1 MNYSLDWLM
10 ANDGFECACGKRHY
24 GLLKDCVIKKDALLY
39 LPEMI
44 RKHNGTHPF
53 ILCDTLT
60 YAAAGERVTKL
71 LESENI
77 PYTIHIIQ
85 RIHPAP
91 DEKIVGEA
99 LMYCDEKCD
108 IVVAVGGGVINDTCK
123 IIAAAKKVADIYVA
137 TAPSMDGFASGS
149 SSMERGG
156 LKVSLNSKCPDVVIG
171 DAEILAHA
179 PTHMIR
185 SGIGDMVAK
194 YVSLVEWQIAA
205 LLLDEYYCPTVAQIV
220 RASLDVCV
228 KVAKD
233 AVNGD
238 YDAVCKLTE
247 GLVMSGLAMNYA
259 GISRPASGM
268 EHYISHIIDMRA
280 LEFGT
285 PADLHGIQCGIATL
299 LTVQAYEM
307 LTKLTPDREKA
318 LRHVNEFSLDAWF
331 EHLRKQLGHGAEA
344 MIAGEQ
350 KEKKYDKTKHAERLE
365 KILANRDEI
374 LRIAGEL
381 PSAAELY
388 DFFESIGHPVSGKSF
403 GLTEEELREAFLMA
417 KDIRDKY
424 VIGRMLWDF
433 GVLDEF
439 ANTIV
444 IH

>member
-1 MNYSLDWLM
+1 MTYSIDWLM
-10 ANDGFECACGKRHY
+10 ANDGFECVCGKRHY
-24 GLLKDCVIKKDALLY
+24 GLLKDCIIGENALTQ
-39 LPEMI
+39 LPQI
-44 RKHNGTHPF
+44 LRKYNGTHPF

-60 YAAAGERVTKL
+60 FAAAGKQVTAL
-71 LESENI
+71 LESEKI
-77 PYTIHIIQ
+77 PHTIHIIE

-99 LMYCDEKCD
+99 LMYCDAVCD
-108 IVVAVGGGVINDTCK
+108 IVIAVGGGVINDTCK
-123 IIAAAKKVADIYVA
+123 ILAAAKNVPDIYVA
-137 TAPSMDGFASGS
+137 TAPSMDGFASAS

-171 DAEILAHA
+171 DADILANA

-194 YVSLVEWQIAA
+194 YVSIVEWQIAA
-205 LLLDEYYCPTVAQIV
+205 LLLGEYYCPEIAEIV

-233 AVNGD
+233 AVNGERN
-238 YDAVCKLTE
+238 AVCRLAE

-285 PADLHGIQCGIATL
+285 PADLHGIQCGMATL
-299 LTVQAYEM
+299 LTVQAYE
-307 LTKLTPDREKA
+307 KLLQYTPDREKA
-318 LRHVNEFSLDAWF
+318 LNYVNSFSLDNWF
-331 EHLRKQLGHGAEA
+331 EHLRTQLGHGAEA
-344 MIAGEQ
+344 MITGEC
-350 KEKKYDKTKHAERLE
+350 KERKYDKNKHTERLE
-365 KILANRDEI
+365 KILSNYDEI
-374 LRIAGEL
+374 RRIAGEL
-381 PSAAELY
+381 PSSADLRV
-388 DFFESIGHPVSGKSF
+388 FFESIGHPVSGKEF
-403 GLTEEELREAFLMA
+403 GLTENELREAFLMA

-433 GVLDEF
+433 GILEEF
-439 ANTIV
+439 ADSLNY
-444 IH
+444 

>member
-1 MNYSLDWLM
+1 MNYSIDWLM

-24 GLLKDCVIKKDALLY
+24 GLLKDCVIGENALLR

-44 RKHNGTHPF
+44 RKYNGTHPF

-60 YAAAGERVTKL
+60 CEAAGERVTKL
-71 LESENI
+71 LDAENI

-99 LMYCDEKCD
+99 LMYCGADCD
-108 IVVAVGGGVINDTCK
+108 IVIAVGGGVINDTCK
-123 IIAAAKKVADIYVA
+123 IIAAAKNVTDIYVS
-137 TAPSMDGFASGS
+137 TAPSMDGFASAS

-171 DAEILAHA
+171 DADILANA

-194 YVSLVEWQIAA
+194 YVSIVEWQIAA
-205 LLLDEYYCPTVAQIV
+205 LLLGEYYCPTIAEIV

-238 YDAVCKLTE
+238 HDAVCRLTE

-285 PADLHGIQCGIATL
+285 PADLHGIQCGMATL
-299 LTVQAYEM
+299 LTVQAYE
-307 LTKLTPDREKA
+307 KIVQLTPDKEKA
-318 LRHVNEFSLDAWF
+318 LAYVDKFSLDAWF
-331 EHLRKQLGHGAEA
+331 DHLRAQLGHGAEA
-344 MIAGEQ
+344 MIVGER
-350 KEKKYDKTKHAERLE
+350 KEKKYDKAKHAERLE
-365 KILANRDEI
+365 KILANYDEI
-374 LRIAGEL
+374 KRIAGEL
-381 PSAAELY
+381 PSSADLRV
-388 DFFESIGHPVSGKSF
+388 FFESIGHPVSGKEF
-403 GLTEEELREAFLMA
+403 GLTEGELREAFLMA

-433 GVLDEF
+433 GVLEEF
-439 ANTIV
+439 ADEITY
-444 IH
+444 

>member
-1 MNYSLDWLM
+1 MNYSIDWLM

-24 GLLKDCVIKKDALLY
+24 GLLKDCIIGEDALSA
-39 LPEMI
+39 LPGMI
-44 RKHNGTHPF
+44 RKYSGTHPF

-60 YAAAGERVTKL
+60 YEAAGKAVTEL
-71 LESENI
+71 LTKENI
-77 PYTIHIIQ
+77 PYIIHIIE

-99 LMYCDEKCD
+99 VMYCDEKCD

-123 IIAAAKKVADIYVA
+123 ILAAAKKVTDIYVA
-137 TAPSMDGFASGS
+137 TAPSMDGFASAS

-171 DAEILAHA
+171 DAEILANA

-185 SGIGDMVAK
+185 SGIGDMIAK
-194 YVSLVEWQIAA
+194 YVSIVEWQIAA
-205 LLLDEYYCPTVAQIV
+205 LLIGEYYCPTIAEIV
-220 RASLDVCV
+220 RASLEVCV
-228 KVAKD
+228 KVAED

-238 YDAVCKLTE
+238 HDAVCRLTE

-285 PADLHGIQCGIATL
+285 PADLHGIQCGMATL
-299 LTVQAYEM
+299 LTVQAYE
-307 LTKLTPDREKA
+307 KLMQITPDKEKA
-318 LRHVNEFSLDAWF
+318 LAYVKNFSLDGWF
-331 EHLRKQLGHGAEA
+331 EHLRAQLGHGAEA
-344 MIAGEQ
+344 MIAGER
-350 KEKKYDKTKHAERLE
+350 KEKKYDIEKHAARLE

-374 LRIAGEL
+374 RRIAGEL
-381 PSAAELY
+381 PSSAELRA
-388 DFFESIGHPVSGKSF
+388 FFESIGHPMSGKEF
-403 GLTEEELREAFLMA
+403 GLTETELREAFLMA

-433 GVLDEF
+433 GILEEF
-439 ANTIV
+439 ADAIEY
-444 IH
+444 

>member
-1 MNYSLDWLM
+1 MNYSIDWLM

-24 GLLKDCVIKKDALLY
+24 GLLKDCIIGENALLR
-39 LPEMI
+39 LSEMI
-44 RKHNGTHPF
+44 RKYGGTHPF

-60 YAAAGERVTKL
+60 YEAAGERVTKL
-71 LESENI
+71 LDAENI

-99 LMYCDEKCD
+99 LMYCGADCD
-108 IVVAVGGGVINDTCK
+108 IIVAVGGGVINDTCK
-123 IIAAAKKVADIYVA
+123 IIAAAKNVTDIYVS
-137 TAPSMDGFASGS
+137 TAPSMDGFASAS

-171 DAEILAHA
+171 DAEILANA

-185 SGIGDMVAK
+185 SGIGDMAAK
-194 YVSLVEWQIAA
+194 YVSIVEWQIAA
-205 LLLDEYYCPTVAQIV
+205 LLLGEYYCPTIAQIV

-228 KVAKD
+228 NVAKD
-233 AVNGD
+233 AVNGGH
-238 YDAVCKLTE
+238 DAVCRLTE

-285 PADLHGIQCGIATL
+285 PADLHGIQCGAATL
-299 LTVQAYEM
+299 LTIQAYEKLM
-307 LTKLTPDREKA
+307 GLTPDKEKA
-318 LRHVNEFSLDAWF
+318 LAYVDAFSLDAWF
-331 EHLRKQLGHGAEA
+331 DHLREQLGHGAEA

-350 KEKKYDKTKHAERLE
+350 KEKKYDKAKHAERLD
-365 KILANRDEI
+365 KIFANYEEI
-374 LRIAGEL
+374 KRITGEL
-381 PSAAELY
+381 PSSAELRTFY
-388 DFFESIGHPVSGKSF
+388 ESIGHPVSGKEF
-403 GLTEEELREAFLMA
+403 GLTEAELREAFLMA

-433 GVLDEF
+433 GVLEEF
-439 ANTIV
+439 ADTITY
-444 IH
+444 

>member
-1 MNYSLDWLM
+1 MTYSIDWLM
-10 ANDGFECACGKRHY
+10 ANDGFACACGKRHY
-24 GLLKDCVIKKDALLY
+24 GLLKDCIIGENALTQ
-39 LPEMI
+39 LPQI
-44 RKHNGTHPF
+44 LRKYNSTHPF

-60 YAAAGERVTKL
+60 YAAAGEQVTAL
-71 LESENI
+71 LEKEKI
-77 PYTIHIIQ
+77 PYTIHIIE

-99 LMYCDEKCD
+99 LMYCDAVCD
-108 IVVAVGGGVINDTCK
+108 TVIAVGGGVINDTCK
-123 IIAAAKKVADIYVA
+123 ILAAAKNVPDIYVA
-137 TAPSMDGFASGS
+137 TAPSMDGFASAS

-171 DAEILAHA
+171 DADILANA

-194 YVSLVEWQIAA
+194 YVSIVEWQIAA
-205 LLLDEYYCPTVAQIV
+205 LLLGEYYCPEIAEIV
-220 RASLDVCV
+220 RTSLDVCV

-238 YDAVCKLTE
+238 RNAVCRLTE

-285 PADLHGIQCGIATL
+285 PADLHGIQCGMATL
-299 LTVQAYEM
+299 LTVQAYE
-307 LTKLTPDREKA
+307 KLLQYVPDREKA
-318 LRHVNEFSLDAWF
+318 LGYVNSFSLDEWF
-331 EHLRKQLGHGAEA
+331 EHLRSQLGHGAEA

-350 KEKKYDKTKHAERLE
+350 KEQKYDKNKHADRLE
-365 KILANRDEI
+365 KILSNYEEI
-374 LRIAGEL
+374 RRIAGEL
-381 PSAAELY
+381 PSSDRLRA
-388 DFFESIGHPVSGKSF
+388 FFESIGHPVSGKEF
-403 GLTEEELREAFLMA
+403 GLTEIELREAFLMA

-433 GVLDEF
+433 GVLEEF
-439 ANTIV
+439 ADSLIY
-444 IH
+444 

>member
-1 MNYSLDWLM
+1 MNYSIDWLM

-24 GLLKDCVIKKDALLY
+24 GLLKDCIIGEDALSA
-39 LPEMI
+39 LPGMI
-44 RKHNGTHPF
+44 RRYGGTHPF

-60 YAAAGERVTKL
+60 YEAAGKAVTEL
-71 LESENI
+71 LTKENI
-77 PYTIHIIQ
+77 PYTIHIIE

-99 LMYCDEKCD
+99 VMYCDEKCD

-123 IIAAAKKVADIYVA
+123 ILAAAKKVTDIYVA
-137 TAPSMDGFASGS
+137 TAPSMDGFASAS

-171 DAEILAHA
+171 DAEILANA

-185 SGIGDMVAK
+185 SGIGDMIAK
-194 YVSLVEWQIAA
+194 YVSIVEWQIAA
-205 LLLDEYYCPTVAQIV
+205 LLLGEYYCPTVAEIV
-220 RASLDVCV
+220 RASLEVCV

-238 YDAVCKLTE
+238 HDAVCRLTE

-285 PADLHGIQCGIATL
+285 PADLHGIQCGMATL
-299 LTVQAYEM
+299 LTVQAYEK
-307 LTKLTPDREKA
+307 LTQITPDREKA
-318 LRHVNEFSLDAWF
+318 LAYVNGFSLDGWF
-331 EHLRKQLGHGAEA
+331 EHLRAQLGHGAEA
-344 MIAGEQ
+344 IIAGER
-350 KEKKYDKTKHAERLE
+350 KEKKYDTGKHAARLE
-365 KILANRDEI
+365 KILGNWGEI
-374 LRIAGEL
+374 RRIAGEL
-381 PSAAELY
+381 PASAELRE
-388 DFFESIGHPVSGKSF
+388 FFVSIGHPVSGKEF
-403 GLTEEELREAFLMA
+403 GLTENELREAFLMA

-433 GVLDEF
+433 GILEEF
-439 ANTIV
+439 ADGIRY
-444 IH
+444 